1 MNKHQPILKIQETRT
16 YLDLSTFVLAASLK
30 STSYTPVPIGPGIFR
45 LAYPTVALARAYKG
59 EALRPFGAPLYR
71 YTRRIAPITLRALK
85 RRPRGR
91 KLHRRV
97 RPYASY
103 LLRKEAPFVEQPV
116 ARATA
121 PTLSKLRPRWLS
133 SWSPNDLRGWD
144 RSVSLLSRH
153 PRTK

>member
-1 MNKHQPILKIQETRT
+1 MRT
-16 YLDLSTFVLAASLK
+16 YLDLSTFVLTASSNCSP
-30 STSYTPVPIGPGIFR
+30 STPRPLAPGLFR
-45 LAYPTVALARAYKG
+45 LSKPTVALTRAYHG

-71 YTRRIAPITLRALK
+71 STRRVPPITLQALR

-91 KLHRRV
+91 KARRLA

-121 PTLSKLRPRWLS
+121 PILAKLRPRWLS
-133 SWSPNDLRGWD
+133 SWSPTDLRG
-144 RSVSLLSRH
+144 
-153 PRTK
+153 